1 MSTLALLFSVIA
13 IIAAIWFSYS
23 AWLRHKKENCIF
35 LKVRE
40 LDVVKS
46 TVSKMI
52 R

>member
-1 MSTLALLFSVIA
+1 MSTVALFFSLVA
-13 IIAAIWFSYS
+13 IVAAIWFSYKG
-23 AWLRHKKENCIF
+23 WLVHKKESCIF